1 MKKQEKIVVGV
12 GIGLGVVILLLLS
25 IFSESEPQEFVENE
39 SISAIDVLFKEED
52 LASQIVLD
60 AIKKPSLEEDNDYEQ
75 AMMDQVDN
83 AYIQWQQK
91 SAHEKEIKQLN
102 QKFIYTYYS
111 NEDPAVQNA
120 QMEKMMVDH
129 LFEEMKLPV
138 DAQLQRPSIDSL
150 MFDSFIGENDSVQ
163 ATMVNVVDLVVDH
176 MPQKMLA
183 TLSFIHSENWLIDD
197 VVLEVIH
204 TVSVE

>member
-1 MKKQEKIVVGV
+1 MKEQEKIVVGV
-12 GIGLGVVILLLLS
+12 GIGLGVVFLLLLS
-25 IFSESEPQEFVENE
+25 IFSKKESHEFVENE
-39 SISAIDVLFKEED
+39 SIQAIDVLFKEED
-52 LASQIVLD
+52 LAPKIFLD
-60 AIKKPSLEEDNDYEQ
+60 DIKRPSLEEDNEYEQ

-83 AYIQWQQK
+83 VYIQWQQK
-91 SAHEKEIKQLN
+91 SAYEEEIKQLN
-102 QKFIYTYYS
+102 QNFICTYYS

-138 DAQLQRPSIDSL
+138 DVQMQRPYIDSF
-150 MFDSFIGENDSVQ
+150 MFDSFMGENDSIQ

-183 TLSFIHSENWLIDD
+183 TLSFIHSENWLIDH
-197 VVLEVIH
+197 VVLEVIY
-204 TVSVE
+204 TASVE